1 MTQGGIPPLLSR
13 ASHYFQT
20 IFTNASYVLGGLY
33 QDWVLRIVNWS
44 TVAYIIIG
52 LVVVLVP
59 LKLILRARAKQNLRP
74 LNYGIEQVG
83 GGLANIVI
91 GGLGVA
97 WFNLVIG
104 LSPFFVEVPLT
115 FGFVALYFLLI
126 LDVFWLKRTFRK
138 AVNLS

>member
-1 MTQGGIPPLLSR
+1 MSQGAIPPLLSR
-13 ASHYFQT
+13 AVHYFQM
-20 IFTNASYVLGGLY
+20 IFTNASYVLGGFY
-33 QDWVLRIVNWS
+33 QDLVLRIVNWS

-59 LKLILRARAKQNLRP
+59 LKLILRARAEQYLRP
-74 LNYGIEQVG
+74 LNHGIEQVG

-104 LSPFFVEVPLT
+104 LSPFFVAAPLT

-126 LDVFWLKRTFRK
+126 LDVFCLKRTFRK